1 MAMRRGVL
9 LLLTLCLLAGCEKGG
24 KAVDLLTLDVDSYE
38 PVEQFVPA
46 YEAIENQQQLASGRD
61 YDLEQTVRV
70 LNALELAQ
78 AQSGSFD
85 EFLDRMARQDYT
97 GVAPDVLEAKRK
109 LFPVLEY
116 TYKLQA
122 RDKQLT
128 DAWMLMRGAARGGQT
143 LVRNMS
149 VTEAFRLAHGDIFAL
164 LGIAGGEDGTR
175 STEEAFAQYEKEK
188 KLKSDIQADLN
199 RLKASYRQYLEDY
212 APIYK
217 RYMDEYDRLC
227 VEKDQAYLDLYAG
240 RTDQALAHAQSILR
254 RYPKNAEAMLL
265 KSMAQILLAE
275 PLPTPVQVEGT
286 ILLNDSVEGE
296 AGTQTASVY
305 DEILATLQDYRDTY
319 PGRTAP
325 ALVLEGLLY
334 QQMGQEQ
341 AALSRFH
348 QASVEYPRQAAQLT
362 DMLDTYNTRN
372 YLTRTPEGQ
381 YLRRLYA
388 STMEG
393 YGLFSPNLLKA
404 RHYANQGQME
414 KAKEEIYNHFF
425 RRGNQGIYDELLS
438 DMQFCEENLY
448 APFRSL
454 LLEHDYLDVEVS
466 PQREWLFWHSDN
478 TMKVKVRNRSDK
490 DLENVRIFLCIHYTD
505 MYKDE
510 YDIVKVPRTANRI
523 EKHTTVDLDTLTLV
537 YPGKGYG
544 DIAHIRAIAM
554 TDNALCWVDD
564 VKYKHSRIIDAL
576 RQDTDTHPGQEKYL
590 ASYSLEPGK
599 LKRTIAEGLRVLP
612 PEQEPASKRSWWQK
626 ATSWL
631 SAPDNRLKVEL
642 PRVLIMADPVF
653 TLGAI
658 DGEHPLAPVENELFG
673 TCIRLVFDCV
683 PQYEDRLQLYIYSDA
698 ANFKADVLYR
708 GAASEVLSV
717 DIQ

>member
-1 MAMRRGVL
+1 MVA
-9 LLLTLCLLAGCEKGG
+9 CQKGG
-24 KAVDLLTLDVDSYE
+24 EAIDLLSLDLGSYE
-38 PVEQFVPA
+38 PVDQFVPA
-46 YEAIENQQQLASGRD
+46 YEAIENQAKLASGRD
-61 YDLEQTVRV
+61 YDLEQTIRV
-70 LNALELAQ
+70 VNALELAQ
-78 AQSGSFD
+78 AQAGSFE
-85 EFLDRMARQDYT
+85 EFLDLMARQDYT

-122 RDKQLT
+122 RDKQLS
-128 DAWMLMRGAARGGQT
+128 DVWMLLRGAARGGQT
-143 LVRNMS
+143 LVRNTS
-149 VTEAFRLAHGDIFAL
+149 TSELFRIAHGDIFAL
-164 LGIAGGEDGTR
+164 LGIAAGEDGIR
-175 STEEAFAQYEKEK
+175 STNEAFAQYEKDK
-188 KLKSDIQADLN
+188 QLKADIQKDLG

-240 RTDQALAHAQSILR
+240 RTEQALRHAQSILKQ
-254 RYPKNAEAMLL
+254 YPRNAEAMLI
-265 KSMAQILLAE
+265 KSMAQILLASGE
-275 PLPTPVQVEGT
+275 PFEADVLRPMGETADTLQQSPTPPLSPRLAQ
-286 ILLNDSVEGE
+286 
-296 AGTQTASVY
+296 AY
-305 DEILATLQDYRDTY
+305 ATLQDYKQAF

-325 ALVLEGLLY
+325 ALVLEGLMC
-334 QQMGQEQ
+334 QQLGDEQ
-341 AALSRFH
+341 TALSRFQ
-348 QASVEYPRQAAQLT
+348 QASIEYPRQAAQLT
-362 DMLDTYNTRN
+362 DMLDAYNTRN
-372 YLTRTPEGQ
+372 YLTKTPEGQ

-404 RHYANQGQME
+404 RHYANQGEME
-414 KAKEEIYNHFF
+414 KAREEIYNHFF

-466 PQREWLFWHSDN
+466 PQTEWFFWRSDN
-478 TMKVKVRNRSDK
+478 TMEVKVRNRSDK

-510 YDIVKVPRTANRI
+510 YDVVKVPRTANRI
-523 EKHTTVDLDTLTLV
+523 EKHSTVDLDTLTLA

-554 TDNALCWVDD
+554 TDNALCWVDN
-564 VKYKHSRIIDAL
+564 VKYKHNRILDAL
-576 RQDTDTHPGQEKYL
+576 SRGNAAGTSHEKYL
-590 ASYSLEPGK
+590 NHYSLEPAK

-612 PEQEPASKRSWWQK
+612 PEEEPTAERSWWQK
-626 ATSWL
+626 ATGWI

-658 DGEHPLAPVENELFG
+658 DGEDALSPVENELYG
-673 TCIRLVFDCV
+673 TCIRLVFDRE
-683 PQYEDRLQLYIYSDA
+683 PQYEEHLQLFIYSDA
-698 ANFKADVLYR
+698 ANFRAEVLYR

-717 DIQ
+717 DIL

>member
-1 MAMRRGVL
+1 MV
-9 LLLTLCLLAGCEKGG
+9 GCQKGG
-24 KAVDLLTLDVDSYE
+24 EAIDLLSLDLGSYE

-46 YEAIENQQQLASGRD
+46 YEAIENQEKLASGRD
-61 YDLEQTVRV
+61 YDLEQTIRV
-70 LNALELAQ
+70 VNALELAQ
-78 AQSGSFD
+78 AQSASFE

-116 TYKLQA
+116 TYKLKA
-122 RDKQLT
+122 RDKQLS
-128 DAWMLMRGAARGGQT
+128 DVWVLLRGAARGGQT
-143 LVRNMS
+143 LVRNTS
-149 VTEAFRLAHGDIFAL
+149 TSEIFRLASGDVFAL
-164 LGIAGGEDGTR
+164 LGIVAGEDGTR
-175 STEEAFAQYEKEK
+175 STNEAFAQYEKDK
-188 KLKSDIQADLN
+188 QLKADIQADLS

-240 RTDQALAHAQSILR
+240 RTDQALQHAQSILKQ
-254 RYPKNAEAMLL
+254 YPRNAEAMLL
-265 KSMAQILLAE
+265 QSMAQILLASGE
-275 PLPTPVQVEGT
+275 PAEADVLHTVGEGADTLQADTLDRPLSPT
-286 ILLNDSVEGE
+286 LSK
-296 AGTQTASVY
+296 AY
-305 DEILATLQDYRDTY
+305 ATLQDYRQAY

-325 ALVLEGLLY
+325 ALVLEGLMY
-334 QQMGQEQ
+334 QQLGDEQ
-341 AALSRFH
+341 TALSRFH

-362 DMLDTYNTRN
+362 DMLDAYNTRN

-466 PQREWLFWHSDN
+466 PQTEWFFWRSDN
-478 TMKVKVRNRSDK
+478 TMEVRVRNRSDK

-510 YDIVKVPRTANRI
+510 YDVVKVPRTANRI
-523 EKHTTVDLDTLTLV
+523 EKHSTVDLDTLTLS

-564 VKYKHSRIIDAL
+564 VKYKHNRILDAL
-576 RQDTDTHPGQEKYL
+576 RQDSGTRPGKEKYL
-590 ASYSLEPGK
+590 ANYSLEPNK
-599 LKRTIAEGLRVLP
+599 LKRAIAEGLRVLP
-612 PEQEPASKRSWWQK
+612 PEQEPTADRSWWQK
-626 ATSWL
+626 ATGWI

-658 DGEHPLAPVENELFG
+658 DGEDALSPVENELYG
-673 TCIRLVFDCV
+673 TCIRLVFDRE
-683 PQYEDRLQLYIYSDA
+683 PQYEEHLQLFIYSEA
-698 ANFKADVLYR
+698 ANFRVEVLYR

-717 DIQ
+717 DIL